1 MKKSLSI
8 IGLVAL
14 TMVFWLLPA
23 AKAADTN
30 SRAVYEYAS
39 FSSMGT
45 KSSIIWPD
53 GSVLRI
59 EDKYKRPSD
68 ANEKMFYE
76 TMAYNIL
83 AREGYDLFSGDTTP
97 TAFNAGHESDL
108 MFRRKIK

>member
-1 MKKSLSI
+1 MKKSLVVV
-8 IGLVAL
+8 GLMVAI
-14 TMVFWLLPA
+14 TFWLLPD

-30 SRAVYEYAS
+30 GRDVYEYAS

-59 EDKYKRPSD
+59 EDKYKRPSE
-68 ANEKMFYE
+68 ANEKMFYT
-76 TMAYNIL
+76 TMAFNIF
-83 AREGYDLFSGDTTP
+83 AREGYDVFSGDTTP

-108 MFRRKIK
+108 IFRRKIK